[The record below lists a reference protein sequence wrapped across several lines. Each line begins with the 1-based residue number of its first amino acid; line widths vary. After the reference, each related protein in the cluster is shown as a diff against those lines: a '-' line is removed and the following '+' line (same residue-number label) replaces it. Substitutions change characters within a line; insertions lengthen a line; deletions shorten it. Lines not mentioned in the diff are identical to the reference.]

1 MLVKYVV
8 DVDDLDD
15 VAAYLAG
22 VQRWIDFLKAEY
34 GIS

>member
-1 MLVKYVV
+1 MMSKYVV

-15 VAAYLAG
+15 VGAYLIS
-22 VQRWIDFLKAEY
+22 VERWINFLKAEY